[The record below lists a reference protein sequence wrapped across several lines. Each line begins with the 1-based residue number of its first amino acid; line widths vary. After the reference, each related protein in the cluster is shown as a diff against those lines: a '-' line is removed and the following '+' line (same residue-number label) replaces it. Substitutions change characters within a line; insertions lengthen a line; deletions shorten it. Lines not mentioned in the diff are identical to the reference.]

1 MVESIARNPRY
12 FTLLRDCSPGTKVVI
27 GDARLS
33 LQNASAHHY
42 DMLIAD
48 AFSSDT
54 VPAHLV
60 TREAIQLYLTKL
72 TEHGL
77 LAFNISNRY
86 LDLRPVLG
94 ALAQDAGLAC
104 SVQEDLN
111 VSADEQA
118 KGKFA
123 STWFLMARRRSDL
136 EPLESQPNWHQV
148 QVEPRTRVWTD
159 DYSSIA
165 GIIHWN

>member
-1 MVESIARNPRY
+1 
-12 FTLLRDCSPGTKVVI
+12 
-27 GDARLS
+27 
-33 LQNASAHHY
+33 
-42 DMLIAD
+42 
-48 AFSSDT
+48 
-54 VPAHLV
+54 LV

-94 ALAQDAGLAC
+94 SLAQDAGLAYT
-104 SVQEDLN
+104 VQEDLN

-118 KGKFA
+118 RGKFA
-123 STWFLMARRRSDL
+123 STWLLMARRRSDL